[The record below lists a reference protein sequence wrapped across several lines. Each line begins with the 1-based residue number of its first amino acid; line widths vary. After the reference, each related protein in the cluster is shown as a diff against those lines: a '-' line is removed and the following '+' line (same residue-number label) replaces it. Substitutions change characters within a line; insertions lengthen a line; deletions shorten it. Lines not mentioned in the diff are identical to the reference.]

1 MALSLLPAPW
11 APIAASRRSQLG
23 RLRAY
28 WAGKQFMNKYGARI
42 DNAPKGIALIVG
54 AVFLLALADAAVKYF
69 SAKLP
74 LWQLFL
80 IVSCLSVPALGT
92 WLGRRIRTGR
102 LRITSVAW
110 IMARSL
116 LLLLMWVTYY
126 SALPLIPLSVAAV
139 AIYTTPIFIA
149 LFSTC
154 YGGEPLS
161 PTGWAA
167 VGLGFVGVAL
177 VLRPGSEIFTLATLL
192 PVVGAV
198 FYALAMVVTRRHCRS
213 EHPLVLALGLN
224 VAFLFAACM
233 GGIASLNVS
242 EATVAR
248 APFLLSPWQTLG
260 WQETVFISC
269 YACMLILI
277 NTATARA
284 YQIAPPALVGTFDY
298 AYLAFA
304 CLWGYVLFNEVPD
317 AFTWAGMLLILI
329 AGWTIFRVQK
339 DVG

>member
-1 MALSLLPAPW
+1 MSDY
-11 APIAASRRSQLG
+11 S
-23 RLRAY
+23 
-28 WAGKQFMNKYGARI
+28 ARI

-80 IVSCLSVPALGT
+80 IVSCLSIPALGT
-92 WLGRRIRTGR
+92 WLGGRIHTGS
-102 LRITSVAW
+102 LRITSVPW
-110 IMARSL
+110 VMTRSL

-161 PTGWAA
+161 ATGWAA
-167 VGLGFVGVAL
+167 VGLGFAGVAL

-224 VAFLFAACM
+224 VAFLFTACV
-233 GGIASLNVS
+233 GGIASLIVS
-242 EATVAR
+242 EAAVTR
-248 APFLLSPWQTLG
+248 APFLFSPWQTLG
-260 WQETVFISC
+260 WQEIVLIFC

-284 YQIAPPALVGTFDY
+284 YQIAPSALVGTFDY

-317 AFTWAGMLLILI
+317 AFTWTGMLLILI

-339 DVG
+339 DAE